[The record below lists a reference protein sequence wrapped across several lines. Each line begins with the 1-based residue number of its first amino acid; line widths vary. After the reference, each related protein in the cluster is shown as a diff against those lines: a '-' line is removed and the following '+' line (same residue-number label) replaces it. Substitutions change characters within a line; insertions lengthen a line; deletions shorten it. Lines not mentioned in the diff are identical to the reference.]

1 MRSPVRIWIA
11 APSRKNHL
19 NPCGSGG
26 FLYFRS
32 FLPLVFLFAAQ
43 KGPPAPC
50 GRAGGLCNMEEAG
63 RCGTPRRGKLVDQL
77 VMNCA
82 VDGELGLVL
91 CFGILLL
98 LFLFRRVVVFILIFG
113 LGVLLRVS
121 RIFGSL
127 LLLLLRFEI
136 GSLRVPGECRES
148 AGNFHSQHIGL
159 PPGSPICCD
168 VLIVPCMRTAG
179 PLRPIF
185 QTGTAGIRSPRPPF
199 FHRGRSAGPRC

>member
-1 MRSPVRIWIA
+1 MS
-11 APSRKNHL
+11 
-19 NPCGSGG
+19 
-26 FLYFRS
+26 
-32 FLPLVFLFAAQ
+32 
-43 KGPPAPC
+43 
-50 GRAGGLCNMEEAG
+50 
-63 RCGTPRRGKLVDQL
+63 
-77 VMNCA
+77 CA

-148 AGNFHSQHIGL
+148 AGRVPETSIHSI
-159 PPGSPICCD
+159 SDC
-168 VLIVPCMRTAG
+168 
-179 PLRPIF
+179 
-185 QTGTAGIRSPRPPF
+185 
-199 FHRGRSAGPRC
+199 HRAVRYAVMC

>member
-11 APSRKNHL
+11 APSRKTTWIL
-19 NPCGSGG
+19 AVQVV

-32 FLPLVFLFAAQ
+32 FLPPGLLFAAQ
-43 KGPPAPC
+43 KDPPAPC

-63 RCGTPRRGKLVDQL
+63 RCSMPRRGRLVDQL
-77 VMNCA
+77 VMSRA
-82 VDGELGLVL
+82 VDGELGLAL

-121 RIFGSL
+121 RIFGTL

-136 GSLRVPGECRES
+136 GSLRVTETS
-148 AGNFHSQHIGL
+148 VHSI
-159 PPGSPICCD
+159 SDC
-168 VLIVPCMRTAG
+168 
-179 PLRPIF
+179 
-185 QTGTAGIRSPRPPF
+185 
-199 FHRGRSAGPRC
+199 HRAVRYAVMC

>member
-11 APSRKNHL
+11 APLRKNHL

-32 FLPLVFLFAAQ
+32 FLPPGLLFAAQ
-43 KGPPAPC
+43 KDPPAPC

-63 RCGTPRRGKLVDQL
+63 RCSMPRRGKLVDQL
-77 VMNCA
+77 VMSCA
-82 VDGELGLVL
+82 VDGEPGLVL

-136 GSLRVPGECRES
+136 GSLRVPGECRK
-148 AGNFHSQHIGL
+148 L
-159 PPGSPICCD
+159 PFTAY
-168 VLIVPCMRTAG
+168 RTA
-179 PLRPIF
+179 
-185 QTGTAGIRSPRPPF
+185 TGQSDML
-199 FHRGRSAGPRC
+199 